1 MKKIVTFAL
10 CLGFGLAFSQT
21 NQPETTYN
29 PDNNTEKTVTT
40 PVEYPGGMTALMQ
53 DISQVFDLS
62 CLEKASGTSKSLTT
76 FDVNPDGSISSI
88 STTGNNRAMNKE
100 MDRVMN
106 ALKKRWKPATKNGQA
121 IKSTYNVPMTFK
133 NY

>member
-10 CLGFGLAFSQT
+10 CFGFGLAFSQT
-21 NQPETTYN
+21 NQPETTNNQY
-29 PDNNTEKTVTT
+29 NNTENTVTT

-62 CLEKASGTSKSLTT
+62 CLEKSSGTSKSLTT

-106 ALKKRWKPATKNGQA
+106 VLKKRWKPATKNGQA
-121 IKSTYNVPMTFK
+121 IKSTYNIPMTFN